1 MEDLINFPD
10 RLDERTAFRL
20 NIKRDVGLDVS
31 SHKDGG
37 GVLTVHYRHRRL
49 RAGRPR
55 EDMEQ
60 FAFPPAIWP
69 EMRKAAGPDC
79 HSRNLF
85 EVQAK
90 FAQPPGERQQFSRRM
105 CIGNNWWSSVRYLP
119 AHRARD
125 FPSWSGAITM
135 PEQRPNT

>member
-49 RAGRPR
+49 RAGRSR

-69 EMRKAAGPDC
+69 EMRKAAIADPLAMII
-79 HSRNLF
+79 RLL
-85 EVQAK
+85 E
-90 FAQPPGERQQFSRRM
+90 
-105 CIGNNWWSSVRYLP
+105 
-119 AHRARD
+119 
-125 FPSWSGAITM
+125 
-135 PEQRPNT
+135 